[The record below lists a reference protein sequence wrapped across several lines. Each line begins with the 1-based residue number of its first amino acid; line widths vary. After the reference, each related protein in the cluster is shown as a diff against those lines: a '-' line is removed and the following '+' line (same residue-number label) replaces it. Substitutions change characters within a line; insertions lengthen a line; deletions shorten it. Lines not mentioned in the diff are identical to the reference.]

1 MERNQ
6 FLYEMDTKKDLLF
19 HGSSVQGIEIL
30 NPISKLHNSDQKVIY
45 LTSNLAYALVYIWD
59 FMKTG
64 TKQKWITCGVKNGI
78 VCYEEQFPDQL
89 REFYEGVEGYVYTV
103 QKVDTIQRVEKR
115 EQMYFSTTPL
125 PVTSTIYIPDVYQ
138 ALCKCQEEGIF
149 RLLRFTDAT
158 SEKQRQL
165 IDMISDCII
174 QSGALHSNN
183 EDSRFFQQYFH
194 AAWEKASSGK

>member
-1 MERNQ
+1 MDTEKD
-6 FLYEMDTKKDLLF
+6 FLY

-45 LTSNLAYALVYIWD
+45 LTSNLAFALVYIWD
-59 FMKTG
+59 SIKTG

-78 VCYEEQFPDQL
+78 VYYEEQFPDQL
-89 REFYEGVEGYVYTV
+89 REFYEGVEGYVYTAP
-103 QKVDTIQRVEKR
+103 KVDTIQCVEKR
-115 EQMYFSTTPL
+115 EQMYFSTKPL
-125 PVTSTIYIPDVYQ
+125 SITNTIYIPDVYQ

-158 SEKQRQL
+158 SEKQQQL

-174 QSGALHSNN
+174 QSGALCSND
-183 EDSRFFQQYFH
+183 EDSRFFKQYFH
-194 AAWEKASSGK
+194 DAWEKASSGK